1 MNLVGNF
8 TYNCAEKGE
17 WQGRTFFN
25 VGLLSGI
32 ENLRCSCSQEL
43 FDKVLPGI
51 KQYTECKCT
60 FDFRPNYNTLRLVDI
75 RPVQSNK

>member
-17 WQGRTFFN
+17 WKGRTFFS

-32 ENLRCSCSQEL
+32 ENLRCGCDQEM

-60 FDFRPNYNTLRLVDI
+60 FDYRPNYNTLRLVDI

>member
-8 TYNCAEKGE
+8 TYNCAEKSE
-17 WQGRTFFN
+17 WKGKTFFN

-32 ENLRCSCSQEL
+32 ENLRCGCTQEL

-60 FDFRPNYNTLRLVDI
+60 FDFIPAYSTLRLVDI
-75 RPVQSNK
+75 RPIQSNK